1 MQKGIL
7 AVITVSGL
15 IYNLGLMARP
25 WFEGQM
31 IQCLFFIQKGQS
43 HFSDMLKLASAYFI
57 AIFTVQ
63 ISRFIKRLY
72 VRRFANNIN
81 RSMKQTYYNNL
92 VHTDTSDLKNVNT
105 GNAMTKALS
114 DVDACSEGIRKFTT
128 EIFDTGVAL
137 FSYVFML
144 FAYDWKLALL
154 CLIFPPVSYVIA
166 ERMKVVVL

>member
-1 MQKGIL
+1 
-7 AVITVSGL
+7 
-15 IYNLGLMARP
+15 
-25 WFEGQM
+25 M

-92 VHTDTSDLKNVNT
+92 VHTDTCDLKNVNT
-105 GNAMTKALS
+105 GKCHDKS
-114 DVDACSEGIRKFTT
+114 FIRRR
-128 EIFDTGVAL
+128 
-137 FSYVFML
+137 
-144 FAYDWKLALL
+144 
-154 CLIFPPVSYVIA
+154 
-166 ERMKVVVL
+166 RMFRRDP